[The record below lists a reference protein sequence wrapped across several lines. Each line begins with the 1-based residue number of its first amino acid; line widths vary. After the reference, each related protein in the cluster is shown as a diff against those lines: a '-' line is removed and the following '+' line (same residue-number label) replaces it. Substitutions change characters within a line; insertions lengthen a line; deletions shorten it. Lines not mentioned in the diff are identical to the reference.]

1 MSAQARPMTGPTAGL
16 LALDLGLAAVLAV
29 LWLAPGAPAQWRTWQ
44 APQPQPPTLDDIDA
58 AQLTPNPAAGA
69 AYPGVLQRPLMD
81 PARRPQAAASAP
93 AAAAAAPAP
102 ALGPPGAPGSL
113 AVIGVELP
121 PEQAWPAPGLP
132 PTPTGSAARLR
143 VSGSAGERQ
152 QAVAQLAATRPESLL
167 LVVHAPSSP
176 DRGTA
181 RFVREAARHAGR
193 VALWPVAAA
202 APSAAGEGAGAG
214 GENAADTPAIARWQR
229 WLQSEGF
236 SALALVPS
244 APAATNWIA
253 QSASQPQPQPQA
265 HAASPA
271 PTP

>member
-1 MSAQARPMTGPTAGL
+1 M
-16 LALDLGLAAVLAV
+16 
-29 LWLAPGAPAQWRTWQ
+29 
-44 APQPQPPTLDDIDA
+44 
-58 AQLTPNPAAGA
+58 
-69 AYPGVLQRPLMD
+69 
-81 PARRPQAAASAP
+81 
-93 AAAAAAPAP
+93 
-102 ALGPPGAPGSL
+102 
-113 AVIGVELP
+113 IGFELP

-132 PTPTGSAARLR
+132 PTPAGSAAPLR

-152 QAVAQLAATRPESLL
+152 QALAQLAATRPESLL

-181 RFVREAARHAGR
+181 RFVREAACHAGR

-214 GENAADTPAIARWQR
+214 GENAADTPAIARWQQ
-229 WLQSEGF
+229 WLDSEGF

-253 QSASQPQPQPQA
+253 KAASQPQA
-265 HAASPA
+265 HAASTA